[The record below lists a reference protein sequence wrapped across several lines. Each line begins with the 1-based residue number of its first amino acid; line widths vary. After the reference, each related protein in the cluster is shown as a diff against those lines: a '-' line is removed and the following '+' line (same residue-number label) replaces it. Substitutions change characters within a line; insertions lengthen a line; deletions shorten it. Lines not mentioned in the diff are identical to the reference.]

1 MGIISYMDIQHM
13 IFSLPSESNV
23 MPTKVRHLLIIML
36 ITVPLAPTAGVL
48 FTPNTILFHVLSLF
62 KTVALIILNKDENR

>member
-36 ITVPLAPTAGVL
+36 ITVPLKL
-48 FTPNTILFHVLSLF
+48 LL
-62 KTVALIILNKDENR
+62 